1 MSEVL
6 WIALPFIVSLGSGVL
21 AYIVAQARTEAANT
35 SERQGLVE
43 MRAQLRQQQK
53 IMEEKVRTAE
63 AEARRK
69 AFEEFLADVRIE
81 ERHYV
86 RRIGS
91 PTEQQRSLIL
101 QERVCFRNIPLS
113 QWTERELPFEQ
124 EIEKPKPVSMPAPES
139 RRRLLR

>member
-53 IMEEKVRTAE
+53 IMEEKIRAIE
-63 AEARRK
+63 AEARRN
-69 AFEEFLADVRIE
+69 ALEEFLADVRVE
-81 ERHYV
+81 ERHFV
-86 RRIGS
+86 RQIGS
-91 PTEQQRSLIL
+91 PTEHQRSLVV

-113 QWTERELPFEQ
+113 PWTERELPFEQ
-124 EIEKPKPVSMPAPES
+124 EIERPKPIAMPALEP